1 MSARNITA
9 GFFLLSIGLIAPAP
23 GLSSDLSVRSVW
35 AAQAMTIDGLAT
47 EWGANPKTVDDK
59 TKVEI
64 AFRNDAGEL
73 YILLEFKDPKF
84 LSTLEKSG
92 IKVFFNNKDHGIK
105 FVRMVLTSDQ
115 LIARR
120 KSQGRTLSEEQIA
133 EIKAKPV
140 HTLLVYDVIN
150 KRDRELALAAKP
162 ALFPDFNAVKNGDVW
177 TYELK
182 MPLARTADQPFGVG
196 VEPGGDVRIGFEWG
210 GRTELP
216 TQQEGQ
222 FMRSMSERD
231 TPGQDSQ
238 VRKGWP
244 KYAFWVAVSLTPRL

>member
-1 MSARNITA
+1 MSARKIVA
-9 GFFLLSIGLIAPAP
+9 GLYFMSLGIAAAAP
-23 GLSSDLSVRSVW
+23 GSAADLSVRSVW
-35 AAQAMTIDGLAT
+35 AARGVAIDGLAT
-47 EWGANPKTVDDK
+47 EWAADPMAVHEK
-59 TKVEI
+59 TKAEI
-64 AFRNDAGEL
+64 AFRNDADDL
-73 YILLEFKDPKF
+73 YILVTFKDPKF

-92 IKVFFNNKDHGIK
+92 VKVLFGNKDHGIK

-162 ALFPDFNAVKNGDVW
+162 ALFPDFNAVKSGDVW

-182 MPLARTADQPFGVG
+182 MPLARTGDQPFGVG
-196 VEPGGDVRIGFEWG
+196 VEPGGEVRIGVEWG

-216 TQQEGQ
+216 AQQEAQ

-231 TPGQDSQ
+231 AQGQDSQ

-244 KYAFWVAVSLTPRL
+244 KYSFWVAVNLAPRP

>member
-1 MSARNITA
+1 MSHRLIVV
-9 GFFLLSIGLIAPAP
+9 GLLVLSIGLAGPAP
-23 GLSSDLSVRSVW
+23 GSSSDLSARSVW
-35 AAQAMTIDGLAT
+35 AAQTMAIDGLAT
-47 EWGANPKTVDDK
+47 EWAANPMTVHEK

-64 AFRNDAGEL
+64 AFRNSAGEL
-73 YILLEFKDPKF
+73 FILLEFKDPKF

-92 IKVFFNNKDHGIK
+92 VKILFNNKDRGIK

-120 KSQGRTLSEEQIA
+120 RGQGRTLTEEQVA

-162 ALFPDFNAVKNGDVW
+162 ALVPDFNAVKNGDVW
-177 TYELK
+177 TYEFK

-196 VEPGGDVRIGFEWG
+196 VEPGGDVKIGVEWG

-216 TQQEGQ
+216 TQQEAQ
-222 FMRSMSERD
+222 FMRSMSDRD
-231 TPGQDSQ
+231 APGQDSQ
-238 VRKGWP
+238 LRKGWP
-244 KYAFWVAVSLTPRL
+244 KYTFWVDVSLTPRL